1 MNDKKKYCPIIK
13 EFCLE
18 ADCSMY
24 HHKEA
29 QCALI
34 TALDL
39 FTDFQN
45 LMLRQSD
52 SCMELFDLINVLNAW
67 TEQVQLNS

>member
-1 MNDKKKYCPIIK
+1 
-13 EFCLE
+13 
-18 ADCSMY
+18 MY
-24 HHKEA
+24 HHKDA
-29 QCALI
+29 QCAII

-39 FTDFQN
+39 FIDFQN

-52 SCMELFDLINVLNAW
+52 SCMEIFDLINVLNAR

>member
-1 MNDKKKYCPIIK
+1 MEKYCVIIK
-13 EFCLE
+13 RSCLKE
-18 ADCSMY
+18 GCSMY

-52 SCMELFDLINVLNAW
+52 SCMEIIDLLAVLDARNA
-67 TEQVQLNS
+67 QVQMNS